1 MSSVL
6 TQFLIGIGWQTDD
19 FNKGEREINRGLEN
33 VKTKI
38 TVTGAAMVG
47 AFIGVGNQVADVAHK
62 VNSLSLNT
70 NTLNASTRFVNN
82 YGLAL
87 RGLGGNAGDAVG
99 EIKGAESALMDLRL
113 KGEAGPFG
121 GALQL
126 AGVSVQPL
134 MTAESG
140 AEFMQELAKQMPSLT
155 KEQRLSVQQILNLS
169 PAGVE
174 LLSKGEAEYK
184 KILNH
189 VDAVAGLTPDLI
201 SNSKELN
208 AALAETELHWEGIY
222 NTMANGIMPTLTEMT
237 KKATEFLSST
247 VKPMVEEH
255 PMGTAAGASL
265 IGTGAG
271 AGALSTVLGWLGM
284 GAAGAAAG
292 AAAVPTAVLGAGIIA
307 SPYADKALQGNAI
320 YDAINSA
327 TVSAVYGV
335 TGMDISRGGVH
346 KGENTLWDA
355 FSNTDV
361 ASNDKA
367 VKNYTNDFIS
377 NAQGNAFGPLG
388 QSQKVEVQLKS
399 SNLPPIQNNIS
410 VQLDGR
416 AFESKVM
423 EINER
428 QAQGAQ
434 DDLMST
440 TAR

>member
-87 RGLGGNAGDAVG
+87 RGLGGDAGDAVG

-189 VDAVAGLTPDLI
+189 VDAVAGLTPELI

-208 AALAETELHWEGIY
+208 AALAETELRWEGIK
-222 NTMANGIMPTLTEMT
+222 NTIALGIMPRMTEMI
-237 KKATEFLSST
+237 KASNEWITDTIKPLAEKSPAST
-247 VKPMVEEH
+247 AVG
-255 PMGTAAGASL
+255 GTMIGAGLGAGVAAPLLGAVGATGVSAAAGVAAAPL
-265 IGTGAG
+265 VVVGAG
-271 AGALSTVLGWLGM
+271 AVAFNMDQKDV
-284 GAAGAAAG
+284 
-292 AAAVPTAVLGAGIIA
+292 
-307 SPYADKALQGNAI
+307 KN
-320 YDAINSA
+320 
-327 TVSAVYGV
+327 V
-335 TGMDISRGGVH
+335 TGLDLPEWLFKPIGELISDSGMKPVANPYGRGVYNPVTEGSVYSP
-346 KGENTLWDA
+346 
-355 FSNTDV
+355 SNMPESQAPT
-361 ASNDKA
+361 
-367 VKNYTNDFIS
+367 
-377 NAQGNAFGPLG
+377 
-388 QSQKVEVQLKS
+388 QKVEVQLKS
-399 SNLPPIQNNIS
+399 SNLPPIQNNLM

-416 AFESKVM
+416 AFEHKVL
-423 EINER
+423 EINDR